1 VLITL
6 NDGYEQFPAH
16 EHSKSN
22 HLNDPRPGRQINVT
36 QMMLQTAI
44 FVLAFRKSF

>member
-1 VLITL
+1 MV
-6 NDGYEQFPAH
+6 
-16 EHSKSN
+16 
-22 HLNDPRPGRQINVT
+22 RQTNVT